1 MDHGEV
7 TLPKKDFHEFDK
19 KILLQI
25 KIHDKDNNNTTKK
38 SLQNLTKLL
47 AFFGY
52 PAPLYLQFYKKV
64 V

>member
-1 MDHGEV
+1 MN
-7 TLPKKDFHEFDK
+7 LIKKK
-19 KILLQI
+19 LLQI